1 MNDIWKEF
9 PGYEAI
15 TRRTAY
21 FAAH

>member
-1 MNDIWKEF
+1 MHDIWKES

-15 TRRTAY
+15 TRKTAY